1 MQSLESQRNF
11 EGKEG
16 IVTMFD
22 YSKLLGRMRE
32 LGYTQEKLAKAIG
45 INESTLNAKLNN
57 KGYFNNHLIDK
68 ICEVLDISKMD
79 IGSYF
84 YVKIIAR
91 LN

>member
-1 MQSLESQRNF
+1 
-11 EGKEG
+11 
-16 IVTMFD
+16 MFD

-45 INESTLNAKLNN
+45 VNESTLNAKLNN

-68 ICEVLDISKMD
+68 ICEVLDISKME

-84 YVKIIAR
+84 YAR
-91 LN
+91 VIESIN

>member
-1 MQSLESQRNF
+1 
-11 EGKEG
+11 
-16 IVTMFD
+16 MFD

-45 INESTLNAKLNN
+45 VNESTLNAKLNN

-68 ICEVLDISKMD
+68 ICEVLNISKMD

-84 YVKIIAR
+84 YAKIIEGI
-91 LN
+91 N